1 MTPIHRRI
9 GDRRACRRLLSSPDL
24 RLPGKSRRRRSGA
37 APPRRTLSQGQ
48 HAVPRD
54 ARAAP
59 KTMMRLLATATAAT
73 ALLFSPTPGVLVLSP
88 ALTGPRTTFSVG
100 PHAGESY
107 ERVWREDPQFC
118 VWALEQ
124 PAPRAEL
131 EDFQTWLR
139 SVWKSTSVSGAPD
152 NSPRSHFL
160 TMTRPCWL
168 RRAVRDPH
176 RHAIEQAS
184 RRWRGGRRVVKI

>member
-1 MTPIHRRI
+1 
-9 GDRRACRRLLSSPDL
+9 
-24 RLPGKSRRRRSGA
+24 
-37 APPRRTLSQGQ
+37 
-48 HAVPRD
+48 
-54 ARAAP
+54 
-59 KTMMRLLATATAAT
+59 MMRLLATATAAH

-131 EDFQTWLR
+131 EDFQAWLR
-139 SVWKSTSVSGAPD
+139 SKSKARRAPVKLTMRRPKPIVPTPVAYPDTLEPDVVLQHQEDPEVDRQSRGPAPHAGACRDLRARRPRCARRGRPRVMLIPLAGQEG
-152 NSPRSHFL
+152 PRS
-160 TMTRPCWL
+160 P
-168 RRAVRDPH
+168 P
-176 RHAIEQAS
+176 S
-184 RRWRGGRRVVKI
+184 

>member
-1 MTPIHRRI
+1 VPKPPELAR
-9 GDRRACRRLLSSPDL
+9 P
-24 RLPGKSRRRRSGA
+24 A
-37 APPRRTLSQGQ
+37 APPENRGGGARALPHPAGPCLKGSTPYL
-48 HAVPRD
+48 D